1 MNCLLNIRNSLFR
14 TNFQL
19 FVFRDFPGKEFELEV
34 FNRYNKGT
42 KALTPQEIRNAVY
55 ASPHNEHISD
65 FVKQIYE
72 GDSERDKKLRNIF
85 NVSKD
90 RLLKKKVH
98 EGIFSILYVLEYGIQ
113 EEFKDSTTYATEY
126 MKKSRTSVTIVQKRR

>member
-1 MNCLLNIRNSLFR
+1 MIFLEN
-14 TNFQL
+14 
-19 FVFRDFPGKEFELEV
+19 EFELEV

-90 RLLKKKVH
+90 RIAEKK
-98 EGIFSILYVLEYGIQ
+98 GSRRNFQYSIC
-113 EEFKDSTTYATEY
+113 
-126 MKKSRTSVTIVQKRR
+126 SRVWYSRRI